1 MPGVHIQAV
10 VNWASHTRRDWTT
23 YMADRVNSPAPFPGV
38 IADIVAASRACPAGS
53 GVSDA

>member
-1 MPGVHIQAV
+1 MPGARIQAV

-23 YMADRVNSPAPFPGV
+23 YIADRVNSPAPFPGV